1 VFRSRPRSRPA
12 SAGEVVGAARGDE
25 QREACRDQGR
35 GAESRALLSPVCD
48 WLTEG
53 FDTLDLGRAKAL
65 LGDLAQ

>member
-1 VFRSRPRSRPA
+1 VKSL
-12 SAGEVVGAARGDE
+12 EARGDE
-25 QREACRDQGR
+25 QGEACRDQGR